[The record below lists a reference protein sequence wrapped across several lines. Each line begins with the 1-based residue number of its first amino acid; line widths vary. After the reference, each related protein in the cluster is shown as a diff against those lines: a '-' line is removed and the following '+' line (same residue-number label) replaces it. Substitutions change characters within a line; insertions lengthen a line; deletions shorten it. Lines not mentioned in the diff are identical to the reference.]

1 MHAHDCTSG
10 CHELSCGIGVL
21 LWNERGIVTMRKYLA
36 EFIGTFTLVFFGC
49 GTAVV
54 CGGFTGG
61 AGGGYLGVVAIALA
75 FGLAIVASAYAI
87 GPVSGCHVNPAVSL
101 SMLLTK
107 KLEVKDFAGYVL
119 AQCAG
124 ALAGSALLQFI
135 VSSTTALSAA
145 NGLGQN
151 GFAAGSGLGLSL
163 GGALTVEIVLTFVFV
178 LTILGVTSSEK
189 TSNLAGLVIGL
200 TLTFV
205 HIIGIP
211 LTGTSVNPARSLAP
225 AIFVGGEALSQ
236 VWVFIVAPLVGAC
249 LAALVYKALM
259 PTKAR

>member
-1 MHAHDCTSG
+1 MK
-10 CHELSCGIGVL
+10 
-21 LWNERGIVTMRKYLA
+21 KYLA

-61 AGGGYLGVVAIALA
+61 TGSGYLGVVAIAMA
-75 FGLAIVASAYAI
+75 FGLAIIASAYAI
-87 GPVSGCHVNPAVSL
+87 GSVSGCHVNPAVSL

-107 KLEVKDFAGYVL
+107 KISVKDFGGYVS
-119 AQCAG
+119 AQVVG
-124 ALAGSALLQFI
+124 AFAGSMLLKFI
-135 VSSTTALSAA
+135 ISSSELLSLEG
-145 NGLGQN
+145 GLGQN
-151 GFAAGSGLGLSL
+151 GFAAQSGVGLSL
-163 GGALTVEIVLTFVFV
+163 GGAFVVEIVLTFIFI

-189 TSNLAGLVIGL
+189 TSSIAGIVIGS

-225 AIFVGGEALSQ
+225 AVLLGGEALSQ
-236 VWVFIVAPLVGAC
+236 VWVFIAAPLVGAC
-249 LAALVYKALM
+249 LAAIVYKALIAS
-259 PTKAR
+259 KEI

>member
-1 MHAHDCTSG
+1 MK
-10 CHELSCGIGVL
+10 
-21 LWNERGIVTMRKYLA
+21 KYLS

-61 AGGGYLGVVAIALA
+61 VSSGYLGVAAIALA
-75 FGLAIVASAYAI
+75 FGLAIVAAAYAI

-101 SMLLTK
+101 AMLLTK
-107 KLEVKDFAGYVL
+107 RLGVKDFVGYVA
-119 AQCAG
+119 AQILG
-124 ALAGSALLQFI
+124 AFAGSALLKFV
-135 VSSTTALSAA
+135 VSSSGLLSAA

-151 GFAAGSGLGLSL
+151 GFAASSGLGLSL
-163 GGALTVEIVLTFVFV
+163 GGALAVEIVLTFVFV

-189 TSNLAGLVIGL
+189 TAPLAGIVIGL

-205 HIIGIP
+205 HLIGIP

-225 AIFVGGEALSQ
+225 AVLLGGEALSQ
-236 VWVFIVAPLVGAC
+236 VWVFLVAPLIGAC
-249 LAALVYKALM
+249 LAALAHKALAVG
-259 PTKAR
+259 KEK

>member
-1 MHAHDCTSG
+1 MK
-10 CHELSCGIGVL
+10 
-21 LWNERGIVTMRKYLA
+21 RYLA

-61 AGGGYLGVVAIALA
+61 TGGGYLGVVAIALA

-107 KLEVKDFAGYVL
+107 KLDIKDFVGYVA
-119 AQCAG
+119 AQIVG
-124 ALAGSALLQFI
+124 AFAGSALLKFTI
-135 VSSTTALSAA
+135 SSSELLSAA

-151 GFAAGSGLGLSL
+151 GFAANSGLGISL
-163 GGALTVEIVLTFVFV
+163 GGALVIEVILTFVFV

-189 TSNLAGLVIGL
+189 TSNLAGIVIGL

-225 AIFVGGEALSQ
+225 AILLGGEALSQ
-236 VWVFIVAPLVGAC
+236 VWVFIAAPLVGAC
-249 LAALVYKALM
+249 LAALVYKVLM
-259 PTKAR
+259 PAEAN

>member
-1 MHAHDCTSG
+1 MK
-10 CHELSCGIGVL
+10 
-21 LWNERGIVTMRKYLA
+21 KYFA

-61 AGGGYLGVVAIALA
+61 TGGGYLGVVAIALA

-107 KLEVKDFAGYVL
+107 KLDIKDFVGYVA
-119 AQCAG
+119 AQIVG
-124 ALAGSALLQFI
+124 AIAGSALLKFTI
-135 VSSTTALSAA
+135 SSSELLSVA

-151 GFAAGSGLGLSL
+151 GFAANSGLGISL
-163 GGALTVEIVLTFVFV
+163 GGALVIEVILTFVFV

-189 TSNLAGLVIGL
+189 TSNLAGIVIGL

-225 AIFVGGEALSQ
+225 AIFLGGEALSQ
-236 VWVFIVAPLVGAC
+236 VWVFIVAPLAGAC
-249 LAALVYKALM
+249 LAALVYKVLM
-259 PTKAR
+259 PSEAN